1 MEIISKL
8 FSVTLEV
15 FQLPI
20 TIFGY
25 TFSFWEVFCFSIVAG
40 IVAYIIGGFFN
51 GD

>member
-8 FSVTLEV
+8 FSVTLAV

-25 TFSFWEVFCFSIVAG
+25 TFSFWQVFCFSVVAG
-40 IVAYIIGGFFN
+40 IVGYILGGFLS